1 MKLIECL
8 IDGYKNL
15 KNVEIYPCNGINVV
29 YGANAQGK
37 TNLIEAIGLF
47 SGRERFHGKDANNIA
62 FDREFCK
69 LQIKF
74 NDMKRD
80 QIAEATL
87 SKKSKFF
94 LNRVPLKRLSEFC
107 GCFNTVSFAPAHI
120 SIVQN
125 DPKTRRKFIDDAIT
139 QIRPEYAKYCRQY
152 ERILSQ
158 RNILLKNNNHVSN
171 ATIEI
176 WNVQM
181 AKIGTII
188 TMMRQDYIDKVSQ
201 ILEEIY
207 SGISMGKE
215 SLKIYYMSTVFDR
228 KLQNIYSEDDAKE
241 YMKKLEESEKSDFE
255 MGFTKIGV
263 HRDDF
268 ILKID
273 GLNVREYGSQ
283 GQQRSCIIALKLAEA
298 KLLKLIKGTNPIV
311 LLDDVMSELDV
322 DRQSYILNHVKGNQV
337 FITCCDISNTIS
349 LKDGKIYHVQN
360 GEIELM
366 TK

>member
-15 KNVEIYPCNGINVV
+15 KKVEMCPCDGINIV

-37 TNLIEAIGLF
+37 TNLVEAIGLF
-47 SGRERFHGKDANNIA
+47 SGRERLRRKDSSSIA
-62 FDREFCK
+62 FGRDFCK

-74 NDMKRD
+74 NDRERD
-80 QIAEATL
+80 QLAQATL

-94 LNRVPLKRLSEFC
+94 LNSVPLKTISEFC
-107 GCFNTVSFAPAHI
+107 GCFNTVFFAPAHI
-120 SIVQN
+120 SIVQS
-125 DPKTRRKFIDDAIT
+125 DPKIRRKFIDDAIA
-139 QIRPEYAKYCRQY
+139 QVKPEYAKYCRQY
-152 ERILSQ
+152 ARILSQ
-158 RNILLKNNNHVSN
+158 RNMLLKKNNNVSSS
-171 ATIEI
+171 TIEI
-176 WNVQM
+176 WNMQM
-181 AKIGTII
+181 AKLGTII
-188 TMMRQDYIDKVSQ
+188 TMMRQDYIDKISP
-201 ILEEIY
+201 ILADIY
-207 SGISMGKE
+207 SGISLGRE
-215 SLKIYYMSTVFDR
+215 NLKIYYMSTVFDR

-241 YMKKLEESEKSDFE
+241 YMKKLEDNEKSDFE
-255 MGFTKIGV
+255 MGFTKIGI

-337 FITCCDISNTIS
+337 FITCCDISNTIN
-349 LKDGKIYHVQN
+349 LKDGKIYRVQN